1 MSKILLGTKLG
12 MTQLWNDKGRLI
24 GGTVIGAKSNIVV
37 KSGEKTLLATEKP
50 GKTTKAQKYLADK
63 IKATKKVWVKEVK
76 DLEEGEINVS
86 QFQIGETVKISGVT
100 KGKGFAGGMKR
111 HGFHGGPA
119 THGGDNR
126 RGPGSIGAQRPQ
138 RVVKGQKMAGH
149 MGAVK
154 FTQRGGK
161 VIAINEAENIIVVS
175 GNVPGP
181 KNSQVILQSQ

>member
-1 MSKILLGTKLG
+1 IK
-12 MTQLWNDKGRLI
+12 
-24 GGTVIGAKSNIVV
+24 
-37 KSGEKTLLATEKP
+37 KTNET
-50 GKTTKAQKYLADK
+50 
-63 IKATKKVWVKEVK
+63 
-76 DLEEGEINVS
+76 EEGIKTVAEFS
-86 QFQIGETVKISGVT
+86 IGEQVKISGVT

-119 THGGDNR
+119 THGGDNQ

-161 VIAINEAENIIVVS
+161 ILSVNVEDNFLVVS

-181 KNSQVILQSQ
+181 KNSQVIIQAQ